1 MNRMSLWKEMN
12 KDELNKQY
20 SPSCWSHRMDK
31 DTVIAAHIKEIT
43 KGTEQGRNVAQTW
56 LDVAYGQGDG
66 ETLDVYLPPNPSPA
80 PALLIYFHGG
90 YWQLLSKD
98 LSGFM
103 VPPLNKAGVIV
114 VAVDYTL
121 APKGSMDLIVSQV
134 RRSVAFIVQQY
145 SSLSGVYLCGHSA
158 GAHVGAMVLCTD
170 WKEYGISPDIKGALL
185 VSGIYDLCPIVHT
198 FVNDPLKMT
207 EADALRNSPMR
218 FVNITKQLNGNCEII
233 IAVAQHDSDEFRKQ
247 SQEYYQAIKAAG
259 LKVSFQDV
267 PNTDHFDIIEK
278 LVDENYF
285 LTQVLLKMVI
295 RR

>member
-1 MNRMSLWKEMN
+1 MSLWKKMDKE
-12 KDELNKQY
+12 ELNKQY

-31 DTVIAAHIKEIT
+31 DTVIQAHIKELT

-66 ETLDVYLPPNPSPA
+66 EILDIYLPRNPSPA
-80 PALLIYFHGG
+80 PDLLIYFHGG
-90 YWQLLSKD
+90 YWQFLSKD

-103 VPPLNKAGVIV
+103 VPPLAKAGVIV

-121 APKGSMDLIVSQV
+121 APKGNMDLIVSQV
-134 RRSVAFIVQQY
+134 RCSVAFIVQQY

-158 GAHVGAMVLCTD
+158 GAHLGAMVLCTD
-170 WKEYGISPDIKGALL
+170 WKEYGVSPDIKGALL

-198 FVNDPLKMT
+198 LVNDPLQMT
-207 EADALRNSPMR
+207 EADALRNSPMQ
-218 FVNITKQLNGNCEII
+218 FVNIMKQLNGKCEII
-233 IAVAQHDSDEFRKQ
+233 VAVAQHDSDEFRKQ
-247 SQEYYQAIKAAG
+247 SQEYYQAVKAAG
-259 LKVSFQDV
+259 LNVSFQDV

-285 LTQVLLKMVI
+285 LTQVLLKMVT
-295 RR
+295 RK

>member
-1 MNRMSLWKEMN
+1 MSLWKKMDKE
-12 KDELNKQY
+12 ELNKQY

-31 DTVIAAHIKEIT
+31 DTVIQAHIKELT

-66 ETLDVYLPPNPSPA
+66 EILDIYLPPNPSPA
-80 PALLIYFHGG
+80 PDLLIYFHGG
-90 YWQLLSKD
+90 YWHLLSKD

-103 VPPLNKAGVIV
+103 VSPLAKAGVIV

-121 APKGSMDLIVSQV
+121 APKGNMDLIVSQV

-158 GAHVGAMVLCTD
+158 GAHLGAMVLCTD
-170 WKEYGISPDIKGALL
+170 WKEYGVSPDIKGALL

-198 FVNDPLKMT
+198 LVNDPLQMT
-207 EADALRNSPMR
+207 EADALRNSPMQ
-218 FVNITKQLNGNCEII
+218 FVNVMKQLNGKCEII
-233 IAVAQHDSDEFRKQ
+233 VAVAQHDSDEFRKQ
-247 SQEYYQAIKAAG
+247 SQEYYQAGKAAG
-259 LKVSFQDV
+259 LNVSFQDV

-285 LTQVLLKMVI
+285 LTQVLLKMVT
-295 RR
+295 RK